1 MSTPD
6 QAGPGR
12 PARLA
17 GLALLAIAAI
27 ALVVGVISLV
37 SGGDDQGASPPPS
50 SESQQPPPTEQ
61 SPAPPP
67 PTSAQPPT
75 SAPPSPPTSAPPATQ
90 PPPPPPSPTGPDR
103 SQPVRVYNNSNI
115 KGLADAAATDLRGVG
130 WQVTEVGNY
139 PGGVIATTTVY
150 YRPGTPEEAAAKE
163 MAKEFAI
170 RSEARFQGIQDSP
183 PGIIVI
189 VTREYNPRS
198 K

>member
-37 SGGDDQGASPPPS
+37 SGGGDDPGASPPPS
-50 SESQQPPPTEQ
+50 SESQTPSQQPSSEQ
-61 SPAPPP
+61 PP

-75 SAPPSPPTSAPPATQ
+75 SAPPTPPPSTPPTQQ

-115 KGLADAAATDLRGVG
+115 RGLADDAARDLRGVG
-130 WQVTEVGNY
+130 WQVTEIGNY
-139 PGGVIATTTVY
+139 PGGVIATTTIY

-163 MAKEFAI
+163 MAKEFNI
-170 RSEARFQGIQDSP
+170 RVEERFAGIKDAP
-183 PGIIVI
+183 AGLIFI
-189 VTREYNPRS
+189 VTREYKPRS